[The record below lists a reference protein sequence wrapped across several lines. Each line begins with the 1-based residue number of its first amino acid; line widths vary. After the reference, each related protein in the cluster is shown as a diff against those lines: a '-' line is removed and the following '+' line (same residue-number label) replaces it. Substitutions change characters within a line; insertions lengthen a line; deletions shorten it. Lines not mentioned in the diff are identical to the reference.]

1 MTSAPNTAHRGWGL
15 VAAADADRPVA
26 KASLLDAVGDLRRDV
41 AATEFPLEVPGVD
54 VARARRA
61 ALLDQLD
68 DHLLPRL
75 RELSAP
81 GLVVV
86 AVLIILGPTVWV
98 DVLGN
103 ESAIFPYAYPTL
115 FSVAAAFVVTI
126 VVSLTDRSDRAVL
139 DREAFAEQVVRAE
152 TGGERPIQERYSG

>member
-1 MTSAPNTAHRGWGL
+1 AAVAIGL
-15 VAAADADRPVA
+15 SVLFRNINVGVLSTIALAVAASVNFPAICLALFWNGLTTRG
-26 KASLLDAVGDLRRDV
+26 AVTG
-41 AATEFPLEVPGVD
+41 GVT
-54 VARARRA
+54 
-61 ALLDQLD
+61 
-68 DHLLPRL
+68 
-75 RELSAP
+75 

-103 ESAIFPYAYPTL
+103 ETAIFPYAYPTL
-115 FSVAAAFVVTI
+115 FSVAAAFAVTI

-152 TGGERPIQERYSG
+152 TGGERPKQERYSG